1 MKIPALLSL
10 LISVC
15 VTGLA
20 QQDPLQSQYINNLL
34 LVNPAYAGSTHDL
47 NIAGIYRKQ
56 WAGFDGSPTT
66 STANGHMSIKNHKV
80 GVGLSMLNDKI
91 GSNNTTELQGIYAYH
106 LPLSEQLT
114 LSFGLQGGMVN
125 YQTDYSDLII
135 NPDDPGFASIS
146 EWKPTFGAGMILKN
160 EKVLFSVSIPKMLK
174 AETQIDSLTTSLYNQ
189 HFYGLGAYLIQLSH
203 RVKLKPFAL
212 VRAVKNSPLATDLGV
227 SMRVDDSYT
236 LGIFTRN
243 FDTYGLQAQ
252 LNVGDL
258 LRFGYVFEL
267 PTNKSVGLNYTSH
280 EIMVGFRIKA
290 FLFHDL
296 DAIQNF

>member
-1 MKIPALLSL
+1 MLLLAPL
-10 LISVC
+10 LAVVAC
-15 VTGLA
+15 YA

-34 LVNPAYAGSTHDL
+34 LVNPAYAGATHDL
-47 NIAGIYRKQ
+47 NIVGIYRKQ
-56 WAGFDGSPTT
+56 WAGFEGSPIT
-66 STANGHMSIKNHKV
+66 STANGHMSIMNHKV
-80 GVGLSMLNDKI
+80 GVGLSMLSDKI

-106 LPLSEQLT
+106 LPLSEQVN

-125 YQTDYSDLII
+125 YKTDYSDLTI

-146 EWKPTFGAGMILKN
+146 EWKPTFGAGLILKN
-160 EKVLFSVSIPKMLK
+160 EKILLSLSVPKMLK
-174 AETQIDSLTTSLYNQ
+174 AETQIDSVSTSLYNQ
-189 HFYGLGAYLIQLSH
+189 HFYGLGAYLIQFSP
-203 RVKLKPFAL
+203 RIKIKPFAL
-212 VRAVKNSPLATDLGV
+212 IRAVKNSPITTDLGV
-227 SMRVDDSYT
+227 AMRVDDSYT
-236 LGIFTRN
+236 LGVFTRN

-267 PTNKSVGLNYTSH
+267 PTNQSVGLNYTSH